1 MTTRYLL
8 NRLLLALP
16 TLFGVVTVV
25 FILLRVVPG
34 DPIAMMTGP
43 GATPEDI
50 QHLRAHYGLD
60 RSLSAQFVIYLGQL
74 AMGDLGTSISLRQD
88 VGELILGRLPVT
100 LELTV
105 FAMLI
110 AIGCGVCLA
119 IVGSYWRSR
128 WPEAIIDS
136 VIGIIVA
143 IPDFLWALAFILIL
157 GVVIPVMPI
166 FGRLDLALEYQ
177 SYTEFYLIE
186 SALRGRFDVTG
197 SVLWHMILP
206 GVALALP
213 LMAVGARVLKSS
225 LNVEMT
231 QDYAALAHTKGFS
244 RLQVILKEALRN
256 ALIPAVTLTG
266 VQLTF
271 LIGGTVL
278 IERIFG
284 YPGLGNMAIDA
295 VINRDLPLI
304 QGIIIIFAIIFILV
318 NFLIDLIN
326 TILNPRLRY
335 G

>member
-1 MTTRYLL
+1 
-8 NRLLLALP
+8 
-16 TLFGVVTVV
+16 
-25 FILLRVVPG
+25 
-34 DPIAMMTGP
+34 MMTGP

-225 LNVEMT
+225 LNVEN
-231 QDYAALAHTKGFS
+231 DARLCCAGSHKGF
-244 RLQVILKEALRN
+244 
-256 ALIPAVTLTG
+256 
-266 VQLTF
+266 
-271 LIGGTVL
+271 
-278 IERIFG
+278 
-284 YPGLGNMAIDA
+284 
-295 VINRDLPLI
+295 
-304 QGIIIIFAIIFILV
+304 
-318 NFLIDLIN
+318 
-326 TILNPRLRY
+326 
-335 G
+335 

>member
-128 WPEAIIDS
+128 WPAADWRF
-136 VIGIIVA
+136 
-143 IPDFLWALAFILIL
+143 PDENLYRA
-157 GVVIPVMPI
+157 P
-166 FGRLDLALEYQ
+166 GRL
-177 SYTEFYLIE
+177 
-186 SALRGRFDVTG
+186 G
-197 SVLWHMILP
+197 
-206 GVALALP
+206 
-213 LMAVGARVLKSS
+213 
-225 LNVEMT
+225 
-231 QDYAALAHTKGFS
+231 
-244 RLQVILKEALRN
+244 
-256 ALIPAVTLTG
+256 
-266 VQLTF
+266 
-271 LIGGTVL
+271 
-278 IERIFG
+278 
-284 YPGLGNMAIDA
+284 
-295 VINRDLPLI
+295 
-304 QGIIIIFAIIFILV
+304 
-318 NFLIDLIN
+318 
-326 TILNPRLRY
+326 
-335 G
+335 